1 MNALWIGLL
10 AGATGIAALVI
21 AFLADRRSRT
31 AIHRVDKIEHAPRAE
46 GAVLETRNGHR
57 IGFDDLKGRLTLL
70 VNVPAQGAYPSRLA
84 RLESVRHLFGADVLD
99 IVAVPIGNESRAVDE
114 TTRRAGSVPVLAAVD
129 EHPLADAVAGTFPDL
144 DEPYTKLLVDS
155 DGRIVAR
162 FAAETDPRGIE
173 LSRAVQAF
181 EA

>member
-31 AIHRVDKIEHAPRAE
+31 AIRRVDTIEHAPRAD

-70 VNVPAQGAYPSRLA
+70 VNVPAQGADPSRLA

-114 TTRRAGSVPVLAAVD
+114 TDRKSVV
-129 EHPLADAVAGTFPDL
+129 
-144 DEPYTKLLVDS
+144 
-155 DGRIVAR
+155 
-162 FAAETDPRGIE
+162 
-173 LSRAVQAF
+173 
-181 EA
+181 